1 MEINNA
7 IFSKEIE
14 IKKADI
20 LIFPQNIEFLQ
31 ITRINNDKMPT
42 KQINTQKKKEEN
54 LNKKPKLS
62 SETSDIIMKRTKNE
76 INLIEASI
84 LRKEKQ
90 INELKSKNVPNEK
103 EIEKNEELKKLI
115 SKWKI
120 ASQEALIEL
129 HKTLQNTGIS
139 QQKIEFKDMFKLM
152 SIDHKIL
159 DFNLESE
166 EFENE

>member
-1 MEINNA
+1 MEINNE

-14 IKKADI
+14 VKKADI

-31 ITRINNDKMPT
+31 ITRLNNETMT
-42 KQINTQKKKEEN
+42 SKQINTQKKKEN

-62 SETSDIIMKRTKNE
+62 SETPDITLKRTNHE

-84 LRKEKQ
+84 LRKQKQ
-90 INELKSKNVPNEK
+90 ISELKIVTNEK

-115 SKWKI
+115 HKWKI

-152 SIDHKIL
+152 NIDYKIL

-166 EFENE
+166 EFDNE

>member
-1 MEINNA
+1 MEINNE

-14 IKKADI
+14 VKKADI

-31 ITRINNDKMPT
+31 ITRLNNESIPS
-42 KQINTQKKKEEN
+42 KQINNQKKKEN

-62 SETSDIIMKRTKNE
+62 SETSDITIKRKNNE

-84 LRKEKQ
+84 LRKQKQ
-90 INELKSKNVPNEK
+90 IGELKIVTNEK
-103 EIEKNEELKKLI
+103 DIEKKEELKKLI
-115 SKWKI
+115 HKWKI

-152 SIDHKIL
+152 NIDYKIL

-166 EFENE
+166 EFDNE